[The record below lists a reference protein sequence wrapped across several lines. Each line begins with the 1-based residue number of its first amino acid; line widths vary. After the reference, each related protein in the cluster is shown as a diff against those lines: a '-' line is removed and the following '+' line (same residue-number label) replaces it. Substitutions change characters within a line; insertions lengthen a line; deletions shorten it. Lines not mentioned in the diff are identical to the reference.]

1 MNEYIVT
8 CRSYEDLENLYD
20 DMETPGGSLYIPDRA
35 VDLVHRRAISRNTH
49 YMLTEEEA
57 AEIRNDERVIA
68 CERLAKDRGIVPD
81 YLWTQT
87 DDFNKTTGTF
97 AGDDKN
103 WGLYRVI
110 EGDSVTNW
118 GSDGTDEITNRTIVT
133 TSSGKNVDVVIVDA
147 HINPDHPEFA
157 VNPDGSGGSRV
168 NQFNWFSYN
177 SVLGYGSNGTY
188 TYSTSGAS
196 PNSNHGTHVAG
207 TACGNTQGWA
217 RDANIY
223 NMAFSDTLS
232 GVTDW
237 DEKLWDYLRHFHKNK
252 LPNEDTGRRNPTITN
267 HSWGYSR
274 VNINLSTLTSVTY
287 RGTTTAL
294 SGTDAQKK
302 TVLEDNGVP
311 VPANTYLYRTPAR
324 IAAVDADVQDAI
336 ADGVIVI
343 SSAGN
348 SYWNCDTSSGN
359 DYDNYTSGSGG
370 TIYHSRGSTP
380 GSADNVICVGSIGS
394 KINEYKSNF
403 SNWGERVD
411 IWAPGSD
418 IISAVYDSS
427 SPPTSYNPII
437 ADSRNSSY
445 HLASISGTSMS
456 GPQVAG
462 VVACLAEQEPF
473 LTQAEALQHLKENSL
488 AEVGTTGTI
497 NHSNNGSSTGYEAFG
512 DSHNR
517 YLFMPKKRPETG
529 TLSPAF
535 LHKNRNS
542 DSAGVKYPRVR
553 NNRVFK

>member
-8 CRSYEDLENLYD
+8 CRSHEELVDLYD

-57 AEIRNDERVIA
+57 EQVRNDPRVIA
-68 CERLAKDRGIVPD
+68 CERPAKERGIVPTPF
-81 YLWTQT
+81 WTQT
-87 DDFNKTTGTF
+87 NDFNKTTGTF

-110 EGDSVTNW
+110 EGDNVANW
-118 GSDGTDEITNRTIVT
+118 GSDSTAEITNRTIVT
-133 TSSGKNVDVVIVDA
+133 TASAKNVDVIIVDG

-168 NQFNWFSYN
+168 NQFNWFQYN

-196 PNSNHGTHVAG
+196 PNDNHGTHVAG
-207 TACGNTQGWA
+207 TCCGNTQGWA

-223 NMAFSDTLS
+223 NMAFSDALS

-237 DEKLWDYLRHFHKNK
+237 DEKLWDYLRHLHKNK
-252 LPNEDTGRRNPTITN
+252 AINSATGRRNPTITN
-267 HSWGYSR
+267 HSWGYSY
-274 VNINLSTLTSVTY
+274 VDINLSSISSVTY
-287 RGTTTAL
+287 RGTTTAV
-294 SGTDAQKK
+294 SGTDAQRK
-302 TVLEDNGVP
+302 TTLEANGVP
-311 VPANTYLYRTPAR
+311 VPANTYLFKTPAR
-324 IAAVDADVQDAI
+324 VAAVDADIQDAI
-336 ADGVIVI
+336 ADGVIII

-359 DYDNYTSGSGG
+359 DYNNAINAGG
-370 TIYHSRGSTP
+370 NLYHSRGSTP

-394 KINEYKSNF
+394 KVAEYKSNF

-411 IWAPGSD
+411 IWGPGSD
-418 IISAVYDSS
+418 IISAVYDNTTTPS
-427 SPPTSYNPII
+427 SYNPII

-445 HLASISGTSMS
+445 YLASISGTSMS
-456 GPQVAG
+456 SPQVCG
-462 VVACLAEQEPF
+462 VIACLAEQEQD
-473 LTQAEALQHLKENSL
+473 LTQAEALQHLKENAL

-497 NHSNNGSSTGYEAFG
+497 NQSTYEAFG
-512 DSHNR
+512 DGPNR
-517 YLFMPKKRPETG
+517 YLFMVRKRPISG
-529 TLSPAF
+529 TLSPAL

-542 DSAGVKYPRVR
+542 DTAGIKYPRIR
-553 NNRVFK
+553 NNRIFK

>member
-8 CRSYEDLENLYD
+8 CRSYEDLEDLYD

-35 VDLVHRRAISRNTH
+35 VDLVHRREISRNTH

-97 AGDDKN
+97 ASDDKN
-103 WGLYRVI
+103 WGLYRVV
-110 EGDSVTNW
+110 EGDSVVNW

-168 NQFNWFSYN
+168 NQFNWFQYS
-177 SVLGYGSNGTY
+177 STLGYSTNATY

-196 PNSNHGTHVAG
+196 PNDNHGTHVAG
-207 TACGNTQGWA
+207 TCCGNTQGWA

-223 NMAFSDTLS
+223 NMAFTDALS

-252 LPNEDTGRRNPTITN
+252 AINSATGRRNPTITN
-267 HSWGYSR
+267 HSWGYSY
-274 VNINLSTLTSVTY
+274 NDIQLSTITSVTY
-287 RGTTTAL
+287 RGTTTSV

-302 TVLEDNGVP
+302 VTLEDNGVP
-311 VPANTYLYRTPAR
+311 VPANTYLYKTPAR
-324 IAAVDADVQDAI
+324 VAAVDADIQDAI

-359 DYDNYTSGSGG
+359 DYNNYINAGG
-370 TIYHSRGSTP
+370 TLYHSRGSTP

-394 KINEYKSNF
+394 KVAEYKSNF

-411 IWAPGSD
+411 IWGPGSD
-418 IISAVYDSS
+418 IISAVYDNTTTPSG
-427 SPPTSYNPII
+427 YNPII

-445 HLASISGTSMS
+445 YLASISGTSMS
-456 GPQVAG
+456 SPQVCG
-462 VVACLAEQEPF
+462 VIACLAEQEQDI
-473 LTQAEALQHLKENSL
+473 TQAEALQHLKENAL

-497 NHSNNGSSTGYEAFG
+497 NQSTYEAFG
-512 DSHNR
+512 DGPNR

-542 DSAGVKYPRVR
+542 DTDGVKYPRVR

>member
-8 CRSYEDLENLYD
+8 CRSHEELVDLYD

-57 AEIRNDERVIA
+57 EQVRNDPRVIA
-68 CERLAKDRGIVPD
+68 CERPAKERGIVPTPF
-81 YLWTQT
+81 WTQT
-87 DDFNKTTGTF
+87 NDFNKTTGTF

-110 EGDSVTNW
+110 EGDSVANW
-118 GSDGTDEITNRTIVT
+118 GSDSTAEITNRTIVT
-133 TSSGKNVDVVIVDA
+133 TASAKNVDVIIVDG

-168 NQFNWFSYN
+168 NQFNWFQYN

-196 PNSNHGTHVAG
+196 PNDNHGTHVAG
-207 TACGNTQGWA
+207 TCCGNTQGWA

-223 NMAFSDTLS
+223 NMAFSDALS

-252 LPNEDTGRRNPTITN
+252 AINSATGRRNPTITN
-267 HSWGYSR
+267 HSWGYSY
-274 VNINLSTLTSVTY
+274 VDINLSSISSVTY
-287 RGTTTAL
+287 RGTTTAV
-294 SGTDAQKK
+294 SGTDAQRK
-302 TVLEDNGVP
+302 TTLEANGVP
-311 VPANTYLYRTPAR
+311 VPANTYLFKTPAR
-324 IAAVDADVQDAI
+324 VAAVDADIQDAI
-336 ADGVIVI
+336 ADGVIII

-359 DYDNYTSGSGG
+359 DYNNAINAGG
-370 TIYHSRGSTP
+370 NLYHSRGSTP

-394 KINEYKSNF
+394 KVAEYKSNF

-411 IWAPGSD
+411 IWGPGSD
-418 IISAVYDSS
+418 IISAVYDNTTTPS
-427 SPPTSYNPII
+427 SYNPII

-445 HLASISGTSMS
+445 YLASISGTSMS
-456 GPQVAG
+456 SPQVCG
-462 VVACLAEQEPF
+462 VIACLAEQEQD
-473 LTQAEALQHLKENSL
+473 LTQAEALQHLKENAL

-497 NHSNNGSSTGYEAFG
+497 NQSTYEAFG
-512 DSHNR
+512 DGPNR
-517 YLFMPKKRPETG
+517 YLFMVRKRPISG
-529 TLSPAF
+529 TLSPAL

-542 DSAGVKYPRVR
+542 DTAGIKYPRIR
-553 NNRVFK
+553 NNRIFK

>member
-81 YLWTQT
+81 YFWTQT
-87 DDFNKTTGTF
+87 NDFNKTTATF

-110 EGDSVTNW
+110 EGNTVSNW
-118 GSDGTDEITNRTIVT
+118 GSDDTSEITNKNIVT
-133 TSSGKNVDVVIVDA
+133 TASGKNVDVVIVDG
-147 HINPDHPEFA
+147 HVNPDHPEFA
-157 VNPDGSGGSRV
+157 VNSDGSGGSRV
-168 NQFNWFSYN
+168 NQFNWFQYKSALGYN
-177 SVLGYGSNGTY
+177 SHPSTY
-188 TYSTSGAS
+188 TYSSSGAS
-196 PNSNHGTHVAG
+196 PNTNHGTHVAG
-207 TACGNTQGWA
+207 TVAGNTQGWA

-223 NMAFSDTLS
+223 NMAFNDSLS
-232 GVTDW
+232 GVTNW
-237 DEKLWDYLRHFHKNK
+237 DEFLWDYLRHFHRNK
-252 LPNEDTGRRNPTITN
+252 SINSATGRRNPTITN
-267 HSWGYSR
+267 HSWGYSYS
-274 VNINLSTLTSVTY
+274 NIPLSSITSVTY
-287 RGTTTAL
+287 RGATTTV
-294 SGTDAQKK
+294 SGTNAQKK
-302 TVLEDNGVP
+302 VTLEDNGVP
-311 VPANTYLYRTPAR
+311 VPENTYLYKTPAR
-324 IAAVDADVQDAI
+324 VAAVDADIQDAI

-359 DYDNYTSGSGG
+359 DYNNAINAGG
-370 TIYHSRGSTP
+370 NLYHSRGSTP
-380 GSADNVICVGSIGS
+380 GSADNVICIGSIGS
-394 KINEYKSNF
+394 KVAEYKSNF
-403 SNWGERVD
+403 SNWGDRVD

-427 SPPTSYNPII
+427 SATTENNGAYTPII

-456 GPQVAG
+456 SPQVCG
-462 VVACLAEQEPF
+462 VIACLVEQEPF
-473 LTQAEALQHLKENSL
+473 LTQAEALRHLKENAL
-488 AEVGTTGTI
+488 TEVGTTGTI
-497 NHSNNGSSTGYEAFG
+497 NHNSYEAFG
-512 DSHNR
+512 NSHNR
-517 YLFMPKKRPETG
+517 YLFMPKKRPDTG
-529 TLSPAF
+529 TLSPNF

-542 DSAGVKYPRVR
+542 NSAGVKYPRVR

>member
-8 CRSYEDLENLYD
+8 CRSHEELVDLYD

-57 AEIRNDERVIA
+57 EQVRNDPRVIA
-68 CERLAKDRGIVPD
+68 CERPARERGIVPTPF
-81 YLWTQT
+81 WTQT
-87 DDFNKTTGTF
+87 NDFNKTTGTF

-110 EGDSVTNW
+110 EGDSVANW
-118 GSDGTDEITNRTIVT
+118 GSDSTAEITNRTIVT
-133 TSSGKNVDVVIVDA
+133 TASAKNVDVIIVDG

-168 NQFNWFSYN
+168 NQFNWFQYN

-196 PNSNHGTHVAG
+196 PNDNHGTHVAG
-207 TACGNTQGWA
+207 TCCGNTQGWA

-223 NMAFSDTLS
+223 NMAFSDALS

-252 LPNEDTGRRNPTITN
+252 AINSATGRRNPTITN
-267 HSWGYSR
+267 HSWGYSY
-274 VNINLSTLTSVTY
+274 VDINLSSISSVTY
-287 RGTTTAL
+287 RGTTTAV
-294 SGTDAQKK
+294 SGTDAQRK
-302 TVLEDNGVP
+302 TTLEANGVP
-311 VPANTYLYRTPAR
+311 VPANTYLFKTPAR
-324 IAAVDADVQDAI
+324 VAAVDADIQDAI
-336 ADGVIVI
+336 ADGVIII

-359 DYDNYTSGSGG
+359 DYNNAINAGG
-370 TIYHSRGSTP
+370 NLYHSRGSTP

-394 KINEYKSNF
+394 KVAEYKSNF

-411 IWAPGSD
+411 IWGPGSD
-418 IISAVYDSS
+418 IISAVYDNTTTPS
-427 SPPTSYNPII
+427 SYNPII

-445 HLASISGTSMS
+445 YLASISGTSMS
-456 GPQVAG
+456 SPQVCG
-462 VVACLAEQEPF
+462 VIACLAEQEQD
-473 LTQAEALQHLKENSL
+473 LTQAEALQHLKENAL

-497 NHSNNGSSTGYEAFG
+497 NQSTYEAFG
-512 DSHNR
+512 DGPNR
-517 YLFMPKKRPETG
+517 YLFMVRKRPISG
-529 TLSPAF
+529 TLSPAL

-542 DSAGVKYPRVR
+542 DTAGIKYPRIR
-553 NNRVFK
+553 NNRIFK